1 LYGKTPAPSQER
13 RGRGMRIEMR
23 AGQDFHYLPT
33 VTKIVAKNGRK
44 IINVSEPGFQDYRD
58 FSASF

>member
-1 LYGKTPAPSQER
+1 
-13 RGRGMRIEMR
+13 MRIEMR

-44 IINVSEPGFQDYRD
+44 IINVSEPGFPEFKDYRD